1 MSEPG
6 FLLLKEEP
14 DGQWTIS
21 AAAPGDGNPRE
32 LSIKLS
38 KPAAEGVALFETVLS
53 LPGGRMDTAPKIG
66 VRESRHINLKTELE
80 PQP

>member
-21 AAAPGDGNPRE
+21 AAVPGDGNPRE
-32 LSIKLS
+32 LAIKLS

-53 LPGGRMDTAPKIG
+53 LPGGPTSG
-66 VRESRHINLKTELE
+66 KTESTKISLTTT
-80 PQP
+80 QPRTE